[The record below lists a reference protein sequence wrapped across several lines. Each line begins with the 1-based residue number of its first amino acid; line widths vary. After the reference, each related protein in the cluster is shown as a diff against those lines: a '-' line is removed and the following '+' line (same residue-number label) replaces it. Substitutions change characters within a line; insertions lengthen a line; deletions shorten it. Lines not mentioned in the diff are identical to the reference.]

1 MYYRI
6 DKFAVPAGSRDEF
19 LERVYATHRFLR
31 EQDGFVRDHLLQQQT
46 PDGINVITIAEW
58 QNADVAK
65 IVGDAVKRHYEA
77 TGFDVHEF
85 IQRLGVTAEFGA
97 YEPTTA

>member
-6 DKFAVPAGSRDEF
+6 DKFAVPAESRAEF

-31 EQDGFVRDHLLQQQT
+31 EQNGFVRDHLLQQQT
-46 PDGINVITIAEW
+46 PKGVNIITIAEW

-65 IVGDAVKRHYEA
+65 SVGEAMKRHYEA
-77 TGFDVHEF
+77 IGFNVRDF
-85 IQRLGVTAEFGA
+85 IERLGVTAEFGA
-97 YEPTTA
+97 YEPTA